1 MPGLIPKHQCPK
13 QKNNKHNLFGAELLF
28 HDPLI
33 HDCDHHHCSAT
44 RMPIGET
51 GTDAYCMHGSHQRQD
66 SSRRQDSGSQYSDL
80 SPSLLH
86 RNQNIEQPV
95 SLSDH
100 PAENLIDRLGLFHPG
115 LNKSIG
121 QVFDVAID
129 QLSKVLDLC
138 GISFIDHFQ

>member
-1 MPGLIPKHQCPK
+1 
-13 QKNNKHNLFGAELLF
+13 
-28 HDPLI
+28 
-33 HDCDHHHCSAT
+33 
-44 RMPIGET
+44 MPIGET

-80 SPSLLH
+80 SPSLLYL
-86 RNQNIEQPV
+86 NQHIEQPV

-100 PAENLIDRLGLFHPG
+100 SAENLIDRLGLFHPG
-115 LNKSIG
+115 LNKPIS

-138 GISFIDHFQ
+138 GISLIDHFQ